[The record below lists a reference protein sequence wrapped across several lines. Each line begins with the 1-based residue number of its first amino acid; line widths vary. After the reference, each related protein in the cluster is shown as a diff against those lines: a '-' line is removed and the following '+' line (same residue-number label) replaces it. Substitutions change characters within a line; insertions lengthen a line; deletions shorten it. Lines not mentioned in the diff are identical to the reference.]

1 MNPLPHG
8 HEEEGSGGGNS
19 IATAS
24 NDQKL
29 FHFRFLEVVEGFYFF
44 GRQGAVVD
52 TDIVYGALKK
62 IPTAT
67 FWPYD

>member
-8 HEEEGSGGGNS
+8 HEEEGSGGENS

-24 NDQKL
+24 NDHKL

-44 GRQGAVVD
+44 GRQSAVVNA
-52 TDIVYGALKK
+52 DIINGTYEEFPAG
-62 IPTAT
+62 I
-67 FWPYD
+67 